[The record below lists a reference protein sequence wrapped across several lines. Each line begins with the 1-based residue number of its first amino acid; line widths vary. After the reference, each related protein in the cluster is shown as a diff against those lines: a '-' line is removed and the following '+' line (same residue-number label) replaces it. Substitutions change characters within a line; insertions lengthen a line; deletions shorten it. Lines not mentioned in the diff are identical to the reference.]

1 MLGKDRERINK
12 KIILAQ
18 RQVREHLD
26 MTGGSR
32 KNFLA
37 EGGMSVLG
45 NLKNQILESD
55 EAFQYKE
62 NSKNLAKIL
71 EIKEKGLGHL
81 LAPRDLESA
90 ENYEKNP
97 EGGPITYSGMMTEIN
112 IPPSA
117 NFDYGT
123 EISINN
129 ILSYDSNLVKVMGN
143 YKIQHPDAPDLD
155 PQNNPKDYMK
165 IVAFAKKMGYGG
177 TGSNTTAMRERAA
190 ASRARAA
197 YENKRSTKQKDL
209 KKSFISQYNVC
220 NCLG

>member
-1 MLGKDRERINK
+1 MNGLKGLTEGTQDRESKIRELGVLERMSQSVEQEKAAEIQAQQQEQMFYEKMYQTAESMLGKDRERINK

-97 EGGPITYSGMMTEIN
+97 EGGSITYSGMMTEVK
-112 IPPSA
+112 IPPST

-123 EISINN
+123 EIPINN
-129 ILSYDSNLVKVMGN
+129 VLSYDSNLVKIMGN

-155 PQNNPKDYMK
+155 PQNNL
-165 IVAFAKKMGYGG
+165 
-177 TGSNTTAMRERAA
+177 N
-190 ASRARAA
+190 
-197 YENKRSTKQKDL
+197 
-209 KKSFISQYNVC
+209 
-220 NCLG
+220 